1 MCKAACFT
9 QNGQIASSDLS
20 QIKEILPKPEQLIPA
35 WSIQNENLQNLAHD
49 NLENSNQSGNESS
62 SNKVIKIEN
71 MLPNHCSIQVLNLP
85 EEN

>member
-35 WSIQNENLQNLAHD
+35 WSIQNDNLQNLAND

-62 SNKVIKIEN
+62 SNQVIKIEN
-71 MLPNHCSIQVLNLP
+71 MLPNNCSIQVLNLP